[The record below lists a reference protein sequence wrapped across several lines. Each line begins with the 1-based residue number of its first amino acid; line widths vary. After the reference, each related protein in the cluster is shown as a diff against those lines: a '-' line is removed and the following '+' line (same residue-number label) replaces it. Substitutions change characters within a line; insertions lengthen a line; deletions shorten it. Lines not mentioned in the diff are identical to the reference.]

1 VRVRAF
7 ERDAHEFDVVGIV
20 LDAQQPDGAGLSGL
34 NHESAEEFESVYPQ
48 PQVSEM
54 RGYLSRMLTRAASHR
69 TFTA

>member
-1 VRVRAF
+1 
-7 ERDAHEFDVVGIV
+7 
-20 LDAQQPDGAGLSGL
+20 L